1 MGGAVDKILRKISW
15 GFIMLFFISFLTVQA
30 GEKVDLV
37 RVDKSSRKMYLI
49 EGSRVIRMYEI
60 SLGKNHLG
68 PKEREG
74 DQKTPEGVYTLDY
87 KNNKSIYH
95 KSIHISYP
103 NEKDRKNAAEKGWN
117 PGGDITIHGQMGD
130 AVSEGDWTEGCIAV
144 SNEDIEEIW
153 SMVNIPTTIIIEP

>member
-1 MGGAVDKILRKISW
+1 MDKILRKISL
-15 GFIMLFFISFLTVQA
+15 GFIILFFLSFLTIQA
-30 GEKVDLV
+30 EEKVDLV
-37 RVDKSSRKMYLI
+37 RVNKSSRRMYLI
-49 EGSRVIRMYEI
+49 GGCRVIRVYEI
-60 SLGKNHLG
+60 SLGKNPLG

-74 DQKTPEGVYTLDY
+74 DQKTPEGIYTLDY
-87 KNNKSIYH
+87 KNNKSIYN

-103 NEKDRKNAAEKGWN
+103 NENDRKNAAKKGWN
-117 PGGDITIHGQMGD
+117 PGGDITIHGQLGD